1 MGRPKKDPADKL
13 TPHTV
18 YLGKR
23 ELQIVQRLMNE
34 LGYEKSAA
42 IRSII
47 RRSGRGPATSPF
59 TRIEGTDDD

>member
-18 YLGKR
+18 YLSER
-23 ELQIVQRLMNE
+23 ELRIVKKLMDD

-42 IRSII
+42 IRAII
-47 RRSGRGPATSPF
+47 RHSGRGPATSPF
-59 TRIEGTDDD
+59 TRTEGTDDD